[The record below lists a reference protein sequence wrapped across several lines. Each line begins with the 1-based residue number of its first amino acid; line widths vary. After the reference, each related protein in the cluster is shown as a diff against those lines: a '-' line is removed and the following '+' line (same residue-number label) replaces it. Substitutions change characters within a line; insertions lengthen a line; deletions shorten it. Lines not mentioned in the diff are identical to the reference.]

1 MEDKK
6 SVLRHSLVG
15 FLKSRMEGVKVVE
28 SWLYNYWGKMAVRI
42 KLLDEKAVER
52 SGGSALCDGW
62 VFFPFY
68 GNRQMDG
75 SDQFTSFSSV
85 GKDVRCPYA
94 CLEGRDFQALG

>member
-42 KLLDEKAVER
+42 NLLDEKAVER

-62 VFFPFY
+62 VFFPFMAID
-68 GNRQMDG
+68 RW
-75 SDQFTSFSSV
+75 TEVISSLPFPWW
-85 GKDVRCPYA
+85 VRM
-94 CLEGRDFQALG
+94 